1 MSKPLPEAFVDLAGF
16 TDRWCLETERERH
29 TCRLTSDFADL
40 EALYNALLPRMES
53 MVEHLRGFDQDNL
66 PEPEH
71 NLFLLALCFME
82 VSLAVEAHGQ
92 STVPNGFDHTRFEVS
107 F

>member
-1 MSKPLPEAFVDLAGF
+1 MTKRLPEAFVDLTPF
-16 TDRWCLETERERH
+16 TDRWCLATERERH

-53 MVEHLRGFDQDNL
+53 LVAHLREFDQDNL
-66 PEPEH
+66 PEPEY

-92 STVPNGFDHTRFEVS
+92 STVPHGFDYRRFEVG